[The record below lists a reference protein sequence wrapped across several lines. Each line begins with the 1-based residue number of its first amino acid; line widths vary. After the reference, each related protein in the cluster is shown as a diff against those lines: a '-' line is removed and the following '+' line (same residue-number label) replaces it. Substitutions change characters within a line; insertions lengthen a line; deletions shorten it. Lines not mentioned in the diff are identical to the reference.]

1 MPAPVAAPAPTP
13 VPVAAVPAMAPA
25 AAPDGIVDIKSLCY
39 SGRAAL
45 DRALE
50 VRRALQDVLS
60 GRGGALRPL
69 LDELL
74 DLIELAARPDA

>member
-1 MPAPVAAPAPTP
+1 VITAPTVAA
-13 VPVAAVPAMAPA
+13 A
-25 AAPDGIVDIKSLCY
+25 AAPDGVVDIKSLCY
-39 SGRAAL
+39 SGRGAL

-50 VRRALQDVLS
+50 VRRALQDVLA